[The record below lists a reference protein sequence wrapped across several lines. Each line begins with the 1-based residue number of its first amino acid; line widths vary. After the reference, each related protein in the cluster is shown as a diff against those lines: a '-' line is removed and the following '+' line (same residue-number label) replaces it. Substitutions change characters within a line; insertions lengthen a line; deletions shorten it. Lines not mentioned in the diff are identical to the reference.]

1 MHINFQKLT
10 HHQSFWQTFFSKFR
24 PPTLLRPCFDLA
36 SPLLRTNSVSIP
48 YQFRINSVKLALF
61 TELVRNKHGINLDLY
76 ACKGEDE
83 AKMIGGKGLCGE
95 WRVELATQ
103 IGSTKT
109 GRGVGFSAFFRDFR

>member
-83 AKMIGGKGLCGE
+83 AKMIGGKGLCRE
-95 WRVELATQ
+95 WGA
-103 IGSTKT
+103 GSGDGYADLGHKDWK
-109 GRGVGFSAFFRDFR
+109 RSWFFSVLS